1 MYNGLKG
8 GFFMRL
14 LISGG
19 TVFVSKYLTKYFI
32 EKNHEVYVLNRGTR
46 QQVPGANLIKADRH
60 QLKNQLKNYHFDAV
74 IDVCAYNQNDVRDL
88 LKALNSFDNYLLIS
102 SSAVYPKTNP
112 QPFSEEQDV
121 GYNTIWQDYG
131 INKIKAEQEL
141 LSQVL
146 NAYIIRP
153 AYIYGPMQNIYRE
166 PFVFECALK
175 KRKFYIPN
183 DGSMKLQFIHVDDI
197 ARMIEKIITSQPSN
211 QVFNAGNRELVSIKE
226 FVSLCYQIVNTPLEI
241 INVYDD
247 SIDQRQYF
255 SFYNYQYCLDVT
267 KQDQL
272 IGETVSLKKGLEES
286 FAYYL
291 DHQDEFIKKNY
302 LEFIDRNLQ

>member
-1 MYNGLKG
+1 
-8 GFFMRL
+8 MRL

-121 GYNTIWQDYG
+121 GYNMIWQDYG

-166 PFVFECALK
+166 LFVFECALK

-291 DHQDEFIKKNY
+291 DHQDEVIKKNY

>member
-1 MYNGLKG
+1 
-8 GFFMRL
+8 MRL

-19 TVFVSKYLTKYFI
+19 TIFVSKYLTKYFI

-153 AYIYGPMQNIYRE
+153 AYIYGPMQNIYHE

-291 DHQDEFIKKNY
+291 DHQDEVIKKNY

>member
-1 MYNGLKG
+1 
-8 GFFMRL
+8 
-14 LISGG
+14 
-19 TVFVSKYLTKYFI
+19 
-32 EKNHEVYVLNRGTR
+32 
-46 QQVPGANLIKADRH
+46 
-60 QLKNQLKNYHFDAV
+60 
-74 IDVCAYNQNDVRDL
+74 
-88 LKALNSFDNYLLIS
+88 
-102 SSAVYPKTNP
+102 
-112 QPFSEEQDV
+112 
-121 GYNTIWQDYG
+121 
-131 INKIKAEQEL
+131 
-141 LSQVL
+141 
-146 NAYIIRP
+146 
-153 AYIYGPMQNIYRE
+153 
-166 PFVFECALK
+166 
-175 KRKFYIPN
+175 
-183 DGSMKLQFIHVDDI
+183 MKLQFIHVDDI

-291 DHQDEFIKKNY
+291 DHQDEVIKKNY

>member
-1 MYNGLKG
+1 
-8 GFFMRL
+8 MRL

-19 TVFVSKYLTKYFI
+19 TIFVSKYLTKYFI

-46 QQVPGANLIKADRH
+46 QQIPGANLIKADRH

-291 DHQDEFIKKNY
+291 DHQDEVIKKNY

>member
-1 MYNGLKG
+1 
-8 GFFMRL
+8 MRL

-19 TVFVSKYLTKYFI
+19 TIFVSKYLTKYFI

-74 IDVCAYNQNDVRDL
+74 IDVCAYNQNDVGDL

-291 DHQDEFIKKNY
+291 DHQDEVIKKNY

>member
-1 MYNGLKG
+1 
-8 GFFMRL
+8 MRL

-19 TVFVSKYLTKYFI
+19 TIFVSKYLTKYFI

-291 DHQDEFIKKNY
+291 DHQDEVIKKNY

>member
-1 MYNGLKG
+1 
-8 GFFMRL
+8 MRL

-291 DHQDEFIKKNY
+291 DHQDEVIKKNY

>member
-1 MYNGLKG
+1 
-8 GFFMRL
+8 MRL

-19 TVFVSKYLTKYFI
+19 TIFVSKYLTKYFI

-226 FVSLCYQIVNTPLEI
+226 VVSLCYQIVNTPLEI

-291 DHQDEFIKKNY
+291 DHQDEVIKKNY